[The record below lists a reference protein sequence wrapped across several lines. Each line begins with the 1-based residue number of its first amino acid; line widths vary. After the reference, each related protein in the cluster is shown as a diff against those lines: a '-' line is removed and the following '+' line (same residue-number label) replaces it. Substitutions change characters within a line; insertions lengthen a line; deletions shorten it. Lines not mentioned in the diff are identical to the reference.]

1 MSRVLASLAVVI
13 ATGVLPMLAQQRR
26 SVEPVTLAALT
37 APPADSTTIR
47 VRNFWAT
54 WCKPCIEE
62 MPIFDTLARRYREI
76 RIELVSVD
84 SPRDSAKVRSF
95 WQRRGYASVRVLHLR
110 QELRSDD
117 IDAIA
122 PEWSG
127 AIPMTI
133 IERGSR
139 RIVHEGQL
147 DLAALE
153 ALIKSIRK

>member
-1 MSRVLASLAVVI
+1 MSRVFASLAVLI

-37 APPADSTTIR
+37 TPPADSTTIR

-62 MPIFDTLARRYREI
+62 MPIFDTLARRHPEI
-76 RIELVSVD
+76 RLELVSVD

-95 WQRRGYASVRVLHLR
+95 WQRRGFAGVRLLHLR
-110 QELRSDD
+110 QELRTRD

-133 IERGSR
+133 VERGNR

-147 DLAALE
+147 ELSTLE
-153 ALIKSIRK
+153 ALINSVRK